1 MTVTS
6 QLRRY
11 RLTSLALSVTLALAA
26 ISLVAL
32 WPTGQHTLLLL
43 SLTLPCLATW
53 QSTGSSSTA
62 EKHRYSG
69 LAETINHLTLAGLGT
84 FIVLQLLH

>member
-6 QLRRY
+6 HLRRY
-11 RLTSLALSVTLALAA
+11 RLTSLALSVTLTLAA
-26 ISLVAL
+26 ISLIAL
-32 WPTGQHTLLLL
+32 WPTGQHTFLLL
-43 SLTLPCLATW
+43 SLTLLGLATR
-53 QSTGSSSTA
+53 QGDGSTA
-62 EKHRYSG
+62 EKHGYSS